1 MYIDRTKKK
10 ERKENISVYR
20 VAAQLKKRET
30 TKKRI
35 GFLKVKNFLLR
46 KHFNLVYIYEIVLR
60 EKQERRD
67 GEKRFAHHC

>member
-1 MYIDRTKKK
+1 MTGQKRKK
-10 ERKENISVYR
+10 ERKKNIS
-20 VAAQLKKRET
+20 AAQLKKRET
-30 TKKRI
+30 TEKRI

>member
-1 MYIDRTKKK
+1 MTGQKRKK
-10 ERKENISVYR
+10 EKKNIS
-20 VAAQLKKRET
+20 AAQLKKRET